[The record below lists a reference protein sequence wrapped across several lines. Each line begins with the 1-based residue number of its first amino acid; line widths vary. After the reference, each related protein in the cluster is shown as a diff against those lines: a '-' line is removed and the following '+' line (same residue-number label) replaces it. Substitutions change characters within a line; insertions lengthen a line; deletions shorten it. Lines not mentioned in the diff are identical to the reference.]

1 MEYLIVVFRS
11 RTETYNFS
19 YLLKSYGV
27 FSSIINTPRQV
38 TVACGLCVKTR
49 ICDLNLI
56 KSLLSRRNFSSFVG
70 IFKITGNYNGIVS
83 TNIY

>member
-27 FSSIINTPRQV
+27 YSSIINTPRQV

-49 ICDLNLI
+49 VYDLNLV
-56 KSLLSRRNFSSFVG
+56 KSLLNRRNFSSFVG
-70 IFKITGNYNGIVS
+70 IYKISGGYNGIIS